1 MKKITNPFDMNRPGR
16 GISKSHAASEDTTG
30 LFGFFRMFKTRF
42 WNIST
47 MNMLFVLINFPI
59 FFGIAALSGNFDL
72 QTTAPSSPLYAPIYG
87 MAQFEMNPFISAIL
101 SVIGEGATIYVP
113 STVTKILAAMTGLTV
128 FTFGLANVGATYLV
142 RGFVR
147 GEPIYV
153 GGDFFGAIKRNWK
166 QGIIMGIL
174 DCIFLLVFA
183 YGLMTYYINAGTY
196 ALNVMFFAELFLFIT
211 YLTMRFYMYLMLI
224 TFDLSVFK
232 ILKNSFIL
240 AIVGFKRNFFAWLGI
255 ILVLILN
262 FYLLFTLPFLG
273 VIVPLLITCGALM
286 TVSAYAVYPVIKKY
300 MIDPV
305 SEDDGNGKASAV
317 EQIFTDRG

>member
-1 MKKITNPFDMNRPGR
+1 
-16 GISKSHAASEDTTG
+16 
-30 LFGFFRMFKTRF
+30 
-42 WNIST
+42 
-47 MNMLFVLINFPI
+47 
-59 FFGIAALSGNFDL
+59 
-72 QTTAPSSPLYAPIYG
+72 
-87 MAQFEMNPFISAIL
+87 
-101 SVIGEGATIYVP
+101 
-113 STVTKILAAMTGLTV
+113 
-128 FTFGLANVGATYLV
+128 
-142 RGFVR
+142 
-147 GEPIYV
+147 
-153 GGDFFGAIKRNWK
+153 
-166 QGIIMGIL
+166 
-174 DCIFLLVFA
+174 
-183 YGLMTYYINAGTY
+183 
-196 ALNVMFFAELFLFIT
+196 
-211 YLTMRFYMYLMLI
+211 MLI